1 MARGAWSP
9 YLEVGIGPYAEI
21 FTKAPPMAAVGY
33 GAEIGIRSDSDWNNP
48 EPEVTLVVNAKGTIV
63 GATLGNDVNLRDMEG
78 RSALLLGI
86 AKDNNASCAIGPFV
100 RLFDATFTLD
110 DVRKAKVEL
119 EVTGPDQFRLRG
131 SSDLSKISRDPTD
144 LVRHAMGDTH
154 QYPDGMVLM
163 TGTLFAPTEQRKPG
177 WPWLHPHGGRPGVDQ
192 LAQARH
198 AHQPRQ
204 PLRQDRAVDVR
215 RVGADAQSRGAG
227 AVEVSDLTRL
237 PASVLREQIAA
248 RKVSPVELT
257 DAVLARAEKLQP
269 VLNCFITIAADQ
281 ARAAAKQ
288 AEDAV
293 MQGKPL
299 GLLHGIPFAAKDLVN
314 TAGVRTTFGSL
325 HHDDNVPK
333 EDAVCAARMKQAGAI
348 LFGKTTTP
356 EFGHKALTDAPL
368 FGRTR
373 NAWSAERTSGG
384 SSGGAAVAVAAGIGP
399 IGIAT
404 DGGGSTRIPAAANGM
419 VGLKQ
424 SNGVIPHSQVADAF
438 GNYTYV
444 TPMTRTVM
452 DTALM
457 LQAMAGP
464 HPSDPWSIGVPP
476 QDYIAAARPDGDLKG
491 KRILFSVT
499 LGNTLVAKDVRAAFE
514 QALGQVE
521 GPRRRAGRAAGRPA
535 RHGAD
540 LEGASTTRP
549 GGRASTI

>member
-1 MARGAWSP
+1 M
-9 YLEVGIGPYAEI
+9 
-21 FTKAPPMAAVGY
+21 
-33 GAEIGIRSDSDWNNP
+33 
-48 EPEVTLVVNAKGTIV
+48 
-63 GATLGNDVNLRDMEG
+63 
-78 RSALLLGI
+78 
-86 AKDNNASCAIGPFV
+86 
-100 RLFDATFTLD
+100 
-110 DVRKAKVEL
+110 
-119 EVTGPDQFRLRG
+119 
-131 SSDLSKISRDPTD
+131 
-144 LVRHAMGDTH
+144 
-154 QYPDGMVLM
+154 
-163 TGTLFAPTEQRKPG
+163 
-177 WPWLHPHGGRPGVDQ
+177 
-192 LAQARH
+192 
-198 AHQPRQ
+198 
-204 PLRQDRAVDVR
+204 
-215 RVGADAQSRGAG
+215 
-227 AVEVSDLTRL
+227 SDLTRL
-237 PASVLREQIAA
+237 PASVLRAQIAA

-257 DAVLARAEKLQP
+257 DAVLARAEALQP
-269 VLNCFITIAADQ
+269 VLNCFITLVPEQ

-293 MQGKPL
+293 MRGESL

-333 EDAVCAARMKQAGAI
+333 EDAVSAARVKEAGGI

-373 NAWSAERTSGG
+373 NAWSAAHTSGG
-384 SSGGAAVAVAAGIGP
+384 SSGGAAVALASGIGP

-424 SNGVIPHSQVADAF
+424 SNGVIPHSQVADSF

-464 HPSDPWSIGVPP
+464 HPSDPWSIGLAP
-476 QDYIAAARPDGDLKG
+476 QDYIAAARPEGDLKG
-491 KRILFSVT
+491 KRILYSAT

-514 QALGQVE
+514 QALSKLRDLGAELVELDATLPDMEPIWKVINHTTWRARFDELVRREDNRLSASLVRQVAMASE
-521 GPRRRAGRAAGRPA
+521 WSGVDYQRAMFQRTDLFRMVQGWFETADFLVTPTLARTALPIDQDLFEPIRIDGVEAGELRRNWVPYTMPFNITGHPALSLCCGYDGEALPIGLQIVGRFRDEVSVLRAAALYEASESWTDRWPA
-535 RHGAD
+535 
-540 LEGASTTRP
+540 L
-549 GGRASTI
+549 

>member
-1 MARGAWSP
+1 M
-9 YLEVGIGPYAEI
+9 
-21 FTKAPPMAAVGY
+21 
-33 GAEIGIRSDSDWNNP
+33 
-48 EPEVTLVVNAKGTIV
+48 
-63 GATLGNDVNLRDMEG
+63 
-78 RSALLLGI
+78 
-86 AKDNNASCAIGPFV
+86 
-100 RLFDATFTLD
+100 
-110 DVRKAKVEL
+110 
-119 EVTGPDQFRLRG
+119 
-131 SSDLSKISRDPTD
+131 
-144 LVRHAMGDTH
+144 
-154 QYPDGMVLM
+154 
-163 TGTLFAPTEQRKPG
+163 
-177 WPWLHPHGGRPGVDQ
+177 
-192 LAQARH
+192 
-198 AHQPRQ
+198 
-204 PLRQDRAVDVR
+204 
-215 RVGADAQSRGAG
+215 
-227 AVEVSDLTRL
+227 SDLTRL
-237 PASVLREQIAA
+237 PASVLRAQIAA

-257 DAVLARAEKLQP
+257 DAVLARAEALQP
-269 VLNCFITIAADQ
+269 VLNCFITLVPEQ

-293 MQGKPL
+293 MRGESL

-333 EDAVCAARMKQAGAI
+333 EDAVSAARVKEAGGI

-373 NAWSAERTSGG
+373 NAWSAAHTSGG
-384 SSGGAAVAVAAGIGP
+384 SSGGAAVALASGIGP

-424 SNGVIPHSQVADAF
+424 SNGVIPHSQVADSF

-464 HPSDPWSIGVPP
+464 HPSDPWSIGLAP
-476 QDYIAAARPDGDLKG
+476 QDYIAAARPEGDLKG
-491 KRILFSVT
+491 KRILYSAT

-514 QALGQVE
+514 QALSKLRDLGAELVELTEQLPDMEPIWKVINHTTWRARFDELVRREDNRLSASLVRQVAMASE
-521 GPRRRAGRAAGRPA
+521 WSGVDYQRAMFQRTDLFRMVQGWFETADFLVTPTLARTALPIDQDLFEPIRIDGVEAGELRRNWFPYTMPFNITGHPALSLCCGYDGEALPIGLQIVGRFRDEVSVLRAAALYEASESWTDRWPA
-535 RHGAD
+535 
-540 LEGASTTRP
+540 L
-549 GGRASTI
+549 

>member
-1 MARGAWSP
+1 
-9 YLEVGIGPYAEI
+9 
-21 FTKAPPMAAVGY
+21 
-33 GAEIGIRSDSDWNNP
+33 
-48 EPEVTLVVNAKGTIV
+48 
-63 GATLGNDVNLRDMEG
+63 
-78 RSALLLGI
+78 
-86 AKDNNASCAIGPFV
+86 
-100 RLFDATFTLD
+100 
-110 DVRKAKVEL
+110 
-119 EVTGPDQFRLRG
+119 
-131 SSDLSKISRDPTD
+131 
-144 LVRHAMGDTH
+144 
-154 QYPDGMVLM
+154 M
-163 TGTLFAPTEQRKPG
+163 T
-177 WPWLHPHGGRPGVDQ
+177 
-192 LAQARH
+192 
-198 AHQPRQ
+198 
-204 PLRQDRAVDVR
+204 
-215 RVGADAQSRGAG
+215 
-227 AVEVSDLTRL
+227 DLTRL

-248 RKVSPVELT
+248 KKVSPVELT

-269 VLNCFITIAADQ
+269 LLNCFITIAADQ

-288 AEDAV
+288 AEDAI

-476 QDYIAAARPDGDLKG
+476 QDYIAAARPDGDLSG

-499 LGNTLVAKDVRAAFE
+499 LGNTLVAKDVRASFE
-514 QALGQVE
+514 QALGKLKDLGAELVELQDDLPNMEPIWKVLNHTTWRARFDHLLRRQDNRLSPSLIRQVAMAAEWTGADYQHAMFQRTDLFRRIQGWFETADYLVTPTLSRTALPIDQDLFEPIRIDGVEAGELRRNWFPYTMPFNITGHPALTVCCGYDGE
-521 GPRRRAGRAAGRPA
+521 GLPIGLQVVGRFRDEASVLRAAALYEASERWLDRWP
-535 RHGAD
+535 D
-540 LEGASTTRP
+540 L
-549 GGRASTI
+549 